1 MDDVISTF
9 QRGFKPIQQEVESI
23 PCIARGKAVH
33 QSMSLGDDGSKKPS
47 TNTGLNVRN
56 GLVQRR
62 ASSQNLN
69 PDVENPGAR
78 AMRIPSFASQNSL
91 APSPTPS
98 PGRLTPT
105 SSYASS
111 ASGGYFQ
118 QAAIAK
124 KKPPPPPPKR
134 IGSSNSL
141 FAVALYSF
149 DGQSQGDLSFREG
162 DRIKVVKKTD
172 STDDWWE
179 GELNGVKGSFPANYC
194 KLS

>member
-1 MDDVISTF
+1 MDDVIATF
-9 QRGFKPIQQEVESI
+9 QRDFKPVQQDVESI

-33 QSMSLGDDGSKKPS
+33 HSMSLGDDGTRKPG
-47 TNTGLNVRN
+47 TGLAVRN
-56 GLVQRR
+56 GLVNRR

-69 PDVENPGAR
+69 PDAAENPGTR

-91 APSPTPS
+91 APSPIPS
-98 PGRLTPT
+98 PGGLTPT

-111 ASGGYFQ
+111 PSNSYFQ

-141 FAVALYSF
+141 FAVALYAF
-149 DGQSQGDLSFREG
+149 DGQNNGDLSFREG

-179 GELNGVKGSFPANYC
+179 GELNGAKGSFPANYC